1 MRRDLI
7 AQYSNAVG
15 RARVTINSYLDVESH
30 WAAIVK
36 SLFLHNTSGELT
48 TCNVDF
54 YCVIALSHEREGH
67 GSVEG
72 SRAATWKLVVVNYR
86 DLHFDP

>member
-7 AQYSNAVG
+7 AQYANAVG

-36 SLFLHNTSGELT
+36 SLFLRNTSGELT

-54 YCVIALSHEREGH
+54 YCVIALSHEGEGIGLWREAAPPT
-67 GSVEG
+67 GS
-72 SRAATWKLVVVNYR
+72 WW
-86 DLHFDP
+86 